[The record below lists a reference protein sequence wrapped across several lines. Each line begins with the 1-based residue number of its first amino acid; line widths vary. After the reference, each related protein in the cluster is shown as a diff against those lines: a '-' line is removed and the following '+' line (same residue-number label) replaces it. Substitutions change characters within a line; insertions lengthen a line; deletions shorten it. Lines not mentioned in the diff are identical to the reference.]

1 MFEYI
6 YSKIFL
12 VLYSHFELWI
22 VGKVSGLVLLLMTSE
37 DIKPAYLKANS
48 GKPGIIS
55 MLPKSSIF
63 LGAYFPF
70 LYGTQ
75 GKFP

>member
-12 VLYSHFELWI
+12 VLDSHFELWI

-37 DIKPAYLKANS
+37 DIKPGNLKANS

-63 LGAYFPF
+63 FRCLFSLLVWYVG
-70 LYGTQ
+70 
-75 GKFP
+75 

>member
-12 VLYSHFELWI
+12 VLDSHFELWI

-37 DIKPAYLKANS
+37 DIKLV
-48 GKPGIIS
+48 
-55 MLPKSSIF
+55 
-63 LGAYFPF
+63 
-70 LYGTQ
+70 T
-75 GKFP
+75 